1 MMELRYSSLFRIH
14 GILLITVALV
24 FQLAYFFKSSELSI
38 GLQLT
43 SYAIVILSVIAIA
56 LMTKRIYIKTS
67 SEYIVLKLSPLK
79 KERKIYH
86 YDISEIL
93 LNSEYVLIRYGSQN
107 TSVRVPVRMFRSGD
121 AARLV
126 ARIKCVII

>member
-1 MMELRYSSLFRIH
+1 MELRYSSLLRIH
-14 GILLITVALV
+14 GILLITVGLV

-43 SYAIVILSVIAIA
+43 SYTIVILSVIAIA

-67 SEYIVLKLSPLK
+67 SDYIVLKLSPLK

-107 TSVRVPVRMFRSGD
+107 TSVRVPLRMFRSGD

-126 ARIKCVII
+126 ARIKHVII